1 MRLSNGLPG
10 LNYRDNMTDTK
21 KPLRVE
27 FAPGAFDHFDGTQEE
42 LDQMMKE
49 IMDMFANMTPEELEA
64 QSRPIDWDNL
74 DDEERAILQSAL
86 AEEPRKLQ

>member
-1 MRLSNGLPG
+1 MRLSNGSPG

-27 FAPGAFDHFDGTQEE
+27 FAPGAFDHFDGSQEE

-74 DDEERAILQSAL
+74 NDEERAILQSAL

>member
-1 MRLSNGLPG
+1 
-10 LNYRDNMTDTK
+10 MTDK
-21 KPLRVE
+21 KFEELTEDEFKNLKIE
-27 FAPGAFDHFDGTQEE
+27 FAPGCFDNFEGTQEE
-42 LDQMMKE
+42 LDALQAE
-49 IMDMFANMTPEELEA
+49 ILSMFANMTPEELEA

>member
-1 MRLSNGLPG
+1 
-10 LNYRDNMTDTK
+10 MTDTK

-49 IMDMFANMTPEELEA
+49 ITDMFANMTPEELEA
-64 QSRPIDWDNL
+64 QSRPIDWNSL
-74 DDEERAILQSAL
+74 NDEELAILQSAL
-86 AEEPRKLQ
+86 NEEPRKLQ